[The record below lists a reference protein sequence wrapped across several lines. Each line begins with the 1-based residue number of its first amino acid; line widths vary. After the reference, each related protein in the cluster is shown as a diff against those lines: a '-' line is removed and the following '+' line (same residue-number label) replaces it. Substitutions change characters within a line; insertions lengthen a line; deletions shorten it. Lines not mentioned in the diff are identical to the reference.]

1 MRIEK
6 THRVPNVVC
15 YSRHLNSPLFNEKN
29 PHGEERKLVEVR
41 KQTMPTEEHD
51 CLDLHEYAMQYASAL
66 AAIKECMFRV
76 EMQINDPPVPNER
89 GV

>member
-15 YSRHLNSPLFNEKN
+15 YSRHLNSPLFNDKN
-29 PHGEERKLVEVR
+29 PHGEEKLVEVR

-51 CLDLHEYAMQYASAL
+51 CLDLLEYAMQYTLRLSLLEKSACL
-66 AAIKECMFRV
+66 GWKCK
-76 EMQINDPPVPNER
+76 
-89 GV
+89 